1 MPKSILFIDGENF
14 LHKVEEVLKEEGI
27 DKDSIYLGFI
37 DLNKLFKEPLKS
49 EVTEA
54 CPKGK

>member
-27 DKDSIYLGFI
+27 DKYSVNLGGS
-37 DLNKLFKEPLKS
+37 KS
-49 EVTEA
+49 R
-54 CPKGK
+54 GKNSF